1 MQLWVTNDGDKWLCA
16 ECKAEI
22 EAQVINEGWRMVF
35 DRLDPMLRC
44 AICGHCDIEIED

>member
-1 MQLWVTNDGDKWLCA
+1 MQLFDTPNGDKWICE

-22 EAQVINEGWRMVF
+22 NEQVINEKWRMVF

-44 AICGHCDIEIED
+44 AICGHSDIEIED

>member
-1 MQLWVTNDGDKWLCA
+1 MQLWETPSGDKWVCE

-22 EAQVINEGWRMVF
+22 GGRIADENWRLVF

-44 AICGHCDIEIED
+44 AICGHCDIEIDD

>member
-1 MQLWVTNDGDKWLCA
+1 MQLWDTPNGDKWLCE

-22 EAQVINEGWRMVF
+22 KEQISKEEWRMVF